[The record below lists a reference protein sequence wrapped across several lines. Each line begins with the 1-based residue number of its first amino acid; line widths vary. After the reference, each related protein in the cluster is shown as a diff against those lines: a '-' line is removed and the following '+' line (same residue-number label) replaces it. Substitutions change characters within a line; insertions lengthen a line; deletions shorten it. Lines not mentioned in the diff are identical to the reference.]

1 MSKIIHVA
9 VAILQR
15 KNESG
20 LSEFLLASRPQGK
33 GWAGWWEFP
42 GGKIEDGESP
52 EYALTRELAEE
63 LGIKPTITQ
72 QWLVR
77 QYDYPALSQN
87 GHDSPAKTVLLH
99 FYFVTAWQGELT
111 PHEGQML
118 SWQNPQNITVA
129 PILPANKP
137 IMHALKLPPVYAISN
152 IAEMGER
159 PYLDALQAALNKGLR
174 LVQIRE
180 KHLTK
185 DEFIRI
191 AQHVIALAKP
201 FNATVLISQDIAMA
215 RDLGAHGVHLPSQNL
230 MLLKTKPVAGLP
242 ENFVVA
248 ASCHNKA
255 ELLHAEMLGL
265 DFVVLS
271 PVKSTQSH
279 PEIDAIGW
287 ENFAVLARKT
297 SLPVYALGGM
307 TLPDLPIA
315 LSYGARGIA
324 YQRGNSADIV
334 D

>member
-1 MSKIIHVA
+1 MTRIIYVA

-15 KNESG
+15 KNEAG

-42 GGKIEDGESP
+42 GGKIEDGETP
-52 EYALTRELAEE
+52 EHALTRELAEE

-77 QYDYPALSQN
+77 QYDYPET
-87 GHDSPAKTVLLH
+87 HDSPAKTVLLH
-99 FYFVTAWQGELT
+99 FYFVTAWQGEPT

-137 IMHALKLPPVYAISN
+137 IMHALALPPVYAISN
-152 IAEMGER
+152 LAEMGESE
-159 PYLDALQAALNKGLR
+159 YLYALQAAFNKGLR

-180 KHLTK
+180 KHLIK

-191 AQHVIALAKP
+191 ATQIIALAKP
-201 FNATVLISQDIAMA
+201 YNAIVLISQDIALA

-230 MLLKTKPVAGLP
+230 LLLKTKPVAGLP

-248 ASCHNKA
+248 ASCHSAK
-255 ELLHAEMLGL
+255 ELAHAEMLGL

-279 PEIDAIGW
+279 PELDAMGW
-287 ENFAVLARKT
+287 QAFADMAKKT
-297 SLPVYALGGM
+297 TLPVYALGGM

-324 YQRGNSADIV
+324 YQRGIAGQTAD
-334 D
+334 

>member
-1 MSKIIHVA
+1 MTRIIYVA

-15 KNESG
+15 KNEAG

-42 GGKIEDGESP
+42 GGKIEDGETP
-52 EYALTRELAEE
+52 EHALTRELAEE

-77 QYDYPALSQN
+77 QYDYPET
-87 GHDSPAKTVLLH
+87 HDSPAKTVLLH
-99 FYFVTAWQGELT
+99 FYFVTAWQGEPT

-137 IMHALKLPPVYAISN
+137 IMHALALPPVYAISN
-152 IAEMGER
+152 LAEMGESE
-159 PYLDALQAALNKGLR
+159 YLYALQAAFNKGLR

-180 KHLTK
+180 KHLIK

-191 AQHVIALAKP
+191 ATQIIALAKP
-201 FNATVLISQDIAMA
+201 YNTTVLISQDIALA

-230 MLLKTKPVAGLP
+230 LLLKTKPVAGLP

-248 ASCHNKA
+248 ASCHNAA
-255 ELLHAEMLGL
+255 ELAHAEMLGL

-279 PEIDAIGW
+279 PELDAMGW
-287 ENFAVLARKT
+287 QAFADMAKKT
-297 SLPVYALGGM
+297 TLPVYALGGM

-324 YQRGNSADIV
+324 YQRGIAGQTAD
-334 D
+334 

>member
-1 MSKIIHVA
+1 MTRIIHVA

-15 KNESG
+15 KNEAG

-42 GGKIEDGESP
+42 GGKIEDGETP
-52 EYALTRELAEE
+52 EHALTRELAEE

-77 QYDYPALSQN
+77 QYDYPALSEN

-99 FYFVTAWQGELT
+99 FYFVSAWQGEPT

-137 IMHALKLPPVYAISN
+137 IMHALTLPPVYAISN
-152 IAEMGER
+152 MAEMGESA
-159 PYLDALQAALNKGLR
+159 YIDALKAAFNKGLR

-180 KHLTK
+180 KHLIK
-185 DEFIRI
+185 DDFIKI
-191 AQHVIALAKP
+191 AQQIIAIAKP
-201 FNATVLISQDIAMA
+201 YGAKTLISQDIGLA
-215 RDLGAHGVHLPSQNL
+215 RDLGADGVHLPSQNL
-230 MLLKTKPVAGLP
+230 MLLKTKPVASLP

-248 ASCHNKA
+248 ASCHNAA
-255 ELLHAEMLGL
+255 ELAHAEMLGL

-271 PVKSTQSH
+271 PVRSTESH

-287 ENFAVLARKT
+287 DNFSALAQKT

-315 LSYGARGIA
+315 LSYGARGVA
-324 YQRGNSADIV
+324 LQRGLAST
-334 D
+334 